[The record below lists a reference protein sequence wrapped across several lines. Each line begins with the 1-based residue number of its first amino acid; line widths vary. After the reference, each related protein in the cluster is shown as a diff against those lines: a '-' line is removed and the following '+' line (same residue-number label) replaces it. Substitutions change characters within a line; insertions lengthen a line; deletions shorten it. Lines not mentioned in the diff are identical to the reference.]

1 MKHPAPLFL
10 AALTA
15 ALGAQNMT
23 SPPGYLAAEG
33 GGNFDSV
40 AGAYAGQHTHIVHVD
55 DALRG
60 SGAHSIRRVSLRR
73 DASAATDAS
82 YAARSLPIQIR
93 MAQADFSKVVNG
105 GDPVPDAT
113 LRLTP
118 WQTVF
123 AERMVS
129 LPSFVTKPAN
139 APAPWSVAFL
149 LDAPF
154 AYQPTSALA
163 IHLRISPDSNVP
175 PALYPIDATGEDG
188 FAQESG
194 TLVGTGCQI
203 TGQPGPL
210 WFESSITSYGEI
222 GSSSW
227 LTCSAIFGVPST
239 PWLLALGLSDP
250 NLPFGGCAPLR
261 TSAQVVLPQAATDRA
276 GVGRASYAFRHN
288 RSLIGATFWL
298 QAAQPYAGA
307 SGLPIALSNGRRN
320 VYPANPVLPT
330 HALALS
336 WSSSSSVG
344 TGHSFY
350 KGGTVVFGLDW

>member
-1 MKHPAPLFL
+1 MKHPASLFL
-10 AALTA
+10 ASLTA

-23 SPPGYLAAEG
+23 SPPGYLTADG
-33 GGNFDSV
+33 GGNFADL

-60 SGAHSIRRVSLRR
+60 SGAHSIRRLYLRR
-73 DASAATDAS
+73 DASAATDAA
-82 YAARSLPIQIR
+82 YVARSLPIEIR
-93 MAQADFSKVVNG
+93 MAQADFTKVING

-139 APAPWSVAFL
+139 APAPWSVSFL

-163 IHLRISPDSNVP
+163 IHLRISPNSNVP
-175 PALYPIDATGEDG
+175 PALYPLDATGEEG
-188 FAQESG
+188 FAHESG

-210 WFESSITSYGEI
+210 WFESSITNYGEI

-250 NLPFGGCAPLR
+250 NLSFGGCASLR
-261 TSAQVVLPQAATDRA
+261 TSAQVVLPQAAMDSA
-276 GVGRASYAFRHN
+276 GIGRASYAFRHN
-288 RSLIGATFWL
+288 ASLIGANFWL
-298 QAAQPYAGA
+298 QAAQPYANGSA
-307 SGLPIALSNGRRN
+307 LPIALSNGRRN
-320 VYPANPVLPT
+320 VYPANPVLPR

-336 WSSSSSVG
+336 WSSGSTVG

-350 KGGTVVFGLDW
+350 KSGTLVFGLDW